1 MSTSRNIAR
10 KVGFGLLLTL
20 GFFGVVELGLR
31 VAGIAEGQQYAP
43 PRLIKVV
50 KDGKLEGEYVQ
61 SSTPFFQQQGQYI
74 VTTPQYATGRG
85 DGFPA
90 SGAIRKLKFTPEPT
104 KPRFFVL
111 GGSAALGQHGVDIKV
126 PVTWST
132 ERLGQGVSV
141 LPETLSLSGQIR
153 TQLERRGHD
162 VEVLNAGMIA
172 QDSGGVRRIALEVLQ
187 YKPTGLILYLGNNE
201 GIGMAFG
208 MQGEQLPWVP
218 EVRDQLRVLRT
229 YRILSDKII
238 PVRQRFSKAPPV
250 LKGTKPV
257 VLGQM
262 TQTQWRAADTP
273 LVEDG
278 EPTDSVYQA
287 LQQRL
292 QQNLQTIVEAAEKVG
307 THVYIITTVP
317 HLGYPPFYDANSPD
331 LVERNI
337 QVYTQKIGQA
347 KRFEQQRNWPQM
359 EQTLLEALEVESHH
373 ATAHYLLGTAFQQQK
388 NYAEA
393 WSARE
398 KALLLDL
405 SRKRSLPIYA
415 EIAETVCT
423 SILCS
428 TLNLYPII
436 KQDVLENG
444 LDIFRSL
451 YGDHEHL
458 NPDGLSFVATHFTP
472 MIEQTLSQ
480 NTSKSK

>member
-1 MSTSRNIAR
+1 MKPKKGILR
-10 KVGFGLLLTL
+10 KLGFALALTL

-31 VAGIAEGQQYAP
+31 VAGVAEGKHYAP

-50 KDGKLEGEYVQ
+50 KDGKLEGEYVE
-61 SSTPFFQQQGQYI
+61 SNTPFFQRQGQYV

-90 SGAIRKLKFTPEPT
+90 SGAMRKLKFTPEPT
-104 KPRFFVL
+104 KPRYFVL

-126 PVTWST
+126 PVSWST

-141 LPETLSLSGQIR
+141 LPEPLSLSGQIESM
-153 TQLERRGHD
+153 LEARGQD

-229 YRILSDKII
+229 YRVLSEKII
-238 PVRQRFSKAPPV
+238 PVRQRFSQAPPV

-262 TQTQWRAADTP
+262 TQTQWRAADHP
-273 LVEDG
+273 LFDEG
-278 EPTDSVYQA
+278 IPTDSVYEA
-287 LQQRL
+287 LLKRFE
-292 QQNLQTIVEAAEKVG
+292 QNLTSIVDAANAVG
-307 THVYIITTVP
+307 TPVYIITTVP

-331 LVERNI
+331 LIEGSI
-337 QVYTQKIGQA
+337 QAYTQRIGQA
-347 KRFEQQRNWPQM
+347 KQLEQRRQWKEM
-359 EQTLLEALEVESHH
+359 ETTLRSALDIEEHH
-373 ATAHYLLGTAFQQQK
+373 GTGHYLLGTALQQQK
-388 NYAEA
+388 RYAEA
-393 WSARE
+393 WDSRSR
-398 KALLLDL
+398 ALMLDI
-405 SRKRSLPIYA
+405 SRKRSLPQYA
-415 EIAETVCT
+415 TIAEDICKKRSCT
-423 SILCS
+423 
-428 TLNLYPII
+428 TKNLNPVIQQLAS
-436 KQDVLENG
+436 KKG
-444 LDIFRSL
+444 LDIFRNL

-458 NPDGLSFVATHFTP
+458 NPDGITLVAEQFTAL
-472 MIEQTLSQ
+472 ITEQS
-480 NTSKSK
+480 SK